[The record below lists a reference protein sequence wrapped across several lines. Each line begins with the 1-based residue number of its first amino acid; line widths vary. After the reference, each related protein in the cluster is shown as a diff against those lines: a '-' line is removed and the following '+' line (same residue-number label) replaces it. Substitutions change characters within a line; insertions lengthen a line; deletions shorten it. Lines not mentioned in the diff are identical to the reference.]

1 MHKNYCEICRIDL
14 KDQGEFKKHVSF
26 EHAEIVSPQAKKRK
40 RDSQTESINNENDT
54 IVTNKDIRI
63 LEKESWE
70 ESRLNH
76 REIEAKV
83 NEEELDQMETFN
95 VNKKTSE
102 INVKLKIRKME
113 EENDKKVLN
122 KQVAWFEEEVR
133 FQEMKRKMLEDRI
146 EGENKR
152 KRQLSMEKKK
162 KMKAKK
168 EKIVK
173 ENFDDII
180 DLVKDNEK
188 VEESSNEGPGYMGW
202 KSGENNA
209 MDIIEAF
216 QDIRNQTHIM
226 DMKIQELEKDKTQ
239 QRNDIKALK
248 KEINNLKDE
257 YKQCLD
263 ALSKETY

>member
-1 MHKNYCEICRIDL
+1 MHKNHCEICRIDL
-14 KDQGEFKKHVSF
+14 RDQGEFKKHVSF
-26 EHAEIVSPQAKKRK
+26 EHAVIVSPQAKKRK
-40 RDSQTESINNENDT
+40 RDSQTESMNDENDT
-54 IVTNKDIRI
+54 IVRI

-95 VNKKTSE
+95 VNKRTSE
-102 INVKLKIRKME
+102 INVKLKTNIRKME

-188 VEESSNEGPGYMGW
+188 FEESSN
-202 KSGENNA
+202 
-209 MDIIEAF
+209 
-216 QDIRNQTHIM
+216 
-226 DMKIQELEKDKTQ
+226 
-239 QRNDIKALK
+239 
-248 KEINNLKDE
+248 
-257 YKQCLD
+257 
-263 ALSKETY
+263 